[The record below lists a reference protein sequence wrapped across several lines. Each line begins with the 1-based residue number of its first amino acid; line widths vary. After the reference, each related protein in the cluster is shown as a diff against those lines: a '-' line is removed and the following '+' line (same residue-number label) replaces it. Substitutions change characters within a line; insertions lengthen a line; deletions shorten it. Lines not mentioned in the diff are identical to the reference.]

1 MTKSN
6 QVNSFKWNVYD
17 GGYNDGNDDDDD
29 DDENDNV
36 DDDNDDDDYVNDN
49 KVDDYIEVH
58 MDRCITPLGHKQRQQ
73 CIRCTLQ

>member
-17 GGYNDGNDDDDD
+17 GGYNDGNDDDD
-29 DDENDNV
+29 
-36 DDDNDDDDYVNDN
+36 NDDDDYVNDN
-49 KVDDYIEVH
+49 KVDIEVH